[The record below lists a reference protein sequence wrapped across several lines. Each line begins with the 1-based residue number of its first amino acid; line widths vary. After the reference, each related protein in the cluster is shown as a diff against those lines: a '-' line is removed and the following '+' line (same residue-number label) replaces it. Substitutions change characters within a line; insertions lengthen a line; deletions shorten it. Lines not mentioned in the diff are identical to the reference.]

1 MKYKIKFE
9 FFGKYMQTTVD
20 AENVKHAKYIVK
32 NRINFISITEESEPT
47 PPEDIYSDIGEKMFG
62 DQDVI
67 DFLLGKTGWKK

>member
-47 PPEDIYSDIGEKMFG
+47 PPPTKDD
-62 DQDVI
+62 DVM
-67 DFLLGKTGWKK
+67 DFLFGTFGWKK

>member
-47 PPEDIYSDIGEKMFG
+47 PPPPPHTINDDSIM
-62 DQDVI
+62 
-67 DFLLGKTGWKK
+67 DFLFGARGWKK

>member
-47 PPEDIYSDIGEKMFG
+47 PPPMKDD
-62 DQDVI
+62 DVM
-67 DFLLGKTGWKK
+67 DFLFGTFGWKK